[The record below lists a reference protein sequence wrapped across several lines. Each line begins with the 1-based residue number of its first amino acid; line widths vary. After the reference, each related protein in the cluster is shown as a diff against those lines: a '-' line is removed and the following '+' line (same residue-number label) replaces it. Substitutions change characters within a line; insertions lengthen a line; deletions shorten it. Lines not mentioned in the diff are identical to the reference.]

1 MVRVITIF
9 QLYRGGQ
16 FYWWSKPEYPPKPTT
31 CRIEKWKLNSNVLMP
46 FWQEQR
52 EMKDIMDESPKF
64 NHWPLLTIYSSLGK
78 LSLMRNGRVAFS
90 IKKTR
95 LIGSWKGGILYS
107 MPLSQLANASLELG
121 MVKPYSGVFG
131 THLYT
136 AILFGDEHLLY

>member
-1 MVRVITIF
+1 
-9 QLYRGGQ
+9 
-16 FYWWSKPEYPPKPTT
+16 
-31 CRIEKWKLNSNVLMP
+31 
-46 FWQEQR
+46 
-52 EMKDIMDESPKF
+52 
-64 NHWPLLTIYSSLGK
+64 
-78 LSLMRNGRVAFS
+78 MRNGRVAFS